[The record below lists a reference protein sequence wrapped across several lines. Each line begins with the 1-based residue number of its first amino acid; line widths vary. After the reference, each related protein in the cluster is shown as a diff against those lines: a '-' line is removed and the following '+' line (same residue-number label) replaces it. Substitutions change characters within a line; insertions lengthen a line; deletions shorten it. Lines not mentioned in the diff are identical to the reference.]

1 MKTIRIIFVLLV
13 LLLIISCPTTYKK
26 DSELFGNFD
35 PVKLE
40 GNPDTDYFVSVS
52 EEPARIYLWQRIDK
66 NKTSETAKLI
76 YIYDFCNGVFAQE
89 GTRSIYPTSVT
100 FLRGNIWICG
110 EGMQKNFMRIHV
122 ATGKLTFL
130 KLDCIPISVVSIPES
145 VDGKGTLWCATR
157 SARGVGIAIRQLDD
171 EGNIIHKY
179 NVKHEDMHVLNLN
192 GLQYLH
198 DSYVLSC
205 SPDAYFTINEIKN
218 GMAKYQQ
225 VILSP
230 NDDVFEIKEI
240 SYSTTLTDTVLD
252 LTKYSNGDDFLTSFW
267 AFNAY
272 AYVFPSLIGYV
283 TIPEHALLVYRFICP
298 IEIKSDTIHIGAPI
312 LYTHNEKNEE
322 YDIFPFYF
330 YDNCN
335 DKMYIIGNAGHDV
348 ESGKIPFNGFNMH
361 QYNSTGDLQKRFFLP
376 QAIQYNKLM
385 DRKVWFGKSEYTQDY
400 ATRKWVHKGIGVYC
414 FDEATEQLFLIDKDG
429 NKTLINGIDV
439 NEP

>member
-1 MKTIRIIFVLLV
+1 MKTIRIIFILLV

-26 DSELFGNFD
+26 DSELFGNFT

-52 EEPARIYLWQRIDK
+52 EEPARIYLWQRINK
-66 NKTSETAKLI
+66 NKTSETVKLI

-179 NVKHEDMHVLNLN
+179 NVKHEDIDTLNLD
-192 GLQYLH
+192 GLHYYNN
-198 DSYVLSC
+198 SYVLFS
-205 SPDAYFTINEIKN
+205 SSHNNYTIEKIKIGDAKYKTIKLISNDNFTIE
-218 GMAKYQQ
+218 
-225 VILSP
+225 
-230 NDDVFEIKEI
+230 ETT
-240 SYSTTLTDTVLD
+240 YSTVLNSEVLALTNYNNED
-252 LTKYSNGDDFLTSFW
+252 NFITSFW
-267 AFNAY
+267 SHNSTDY
-272 AYVFPSLIGYV
+272 IFPALIGYSSQQNKGMG
-283 TIPEHALLVYRFICP
+283 YRFICP

-312 LYTHNEKNEE
+312 LYTHDEKNEE

-400 ATRKWVHKGIGVYC
+400 ATRKWVYKGIGVYC

-429 NKTLINGIDV
+429 NKTLIDGIDV